1 MAQIIFIPTLL
12 RADSSRSF
20 WHQEFRKA
28 WTKPA
33 RYFVFRMLRLPRP
46 TASSPQYLRILERYL
61 QVFAAFAVSGL
72 LHHVTDVAQGMS
84 WAESG
89 AMDFFILQAVGIVI
103 EDGFQWMIGIPF
115 ARKKSETQRRTTSV
129 SRVVDSVWT
138 RRLVGYTWVLIFFSW
153 ASPIWLYPSL
163 RRRTGTEK
171 DVLFPFSLVNWVT
184 SLKDR

>member
-20 WHQEFRKA
+20 WHQEFRKV

-33 RYFVFRMLRLPRP
+33 RYFVFCMLRLPRP
-46 TASSPQYLRILERYL
+46 TASSPRYLRLLERYL

-72 LHHVTDVAQGMS
+72 LHHVTEVAQGMS

-89 AMDFFILQAVGIVI
+89 AMEFFILQALGILI
-103 EDGFQWMIGIPF
+103 EDGFQWMIF
-115 ARKKSETQRRTTSV
+115 AGKNSETQRRTTFV

-153 ASPIWLYPSL
+153 ASPTWLYPSL
-163 RRRTGTEK
+163 CRRTGTEK
-171 DVLFPFSLVNWVT
+171 DMLFPFSLVTWVT
-184 SLKDR
+184 SLKGR